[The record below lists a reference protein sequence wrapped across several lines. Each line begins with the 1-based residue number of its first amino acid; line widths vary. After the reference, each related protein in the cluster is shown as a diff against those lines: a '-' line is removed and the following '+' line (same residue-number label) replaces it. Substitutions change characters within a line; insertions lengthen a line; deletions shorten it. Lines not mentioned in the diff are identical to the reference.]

1 MRRSHI
7 PWSNW
12 SRDPH
17 FKQFSHEIRYLCT
30 SKQVKNVWHPR
41 LQWRSHVSTS
51 KLVAHWATCFYGNGK
66 GGAQMV
72 WIVLLRRNPSFSASS
87 VSSAH
92 SGGGQM
98 IRLLS
103 TLGLV
108 DPPFLSDFLLIFF
121 LLCLNSDTV
130 TLSLFC
136 LLILIWACFFFSWC
150 LHLLDIKK
158 KKQPDRGR
166 RKGRG
171 SGNQWVDGCKSCCAV
186 CVGDWPQEKQC
197 VVKPRHDV
205 QSDPRIL
212 SLSIALNIGLSAL
225 WPSENCKI

>member
-30 SKQVKNVWHPR
+30 SKEVKNVWHPR

-98 IRLLS
+98 IRLVS

-121 LLCLNSDTV
+121 YSVSTLTRWLCLCFVSWSWSGLV
-130 TLSLFC
+130 
-136 LLILIWACFFFSWC
+136 FFF
-150 LHLLDIKK
+150 LMFTFI
-158 KKQPDRGR
+158 
-166 RKGRG
+166 
-171 SGNQWVDGCKSCCAV
+171 
-186 CVGDWPQEKQC
+186 
-197 VVKPRHDV
+197 RH
-205 QSDPRIL
+205 
-212 SLSIALNIGLSAL
+212 
-225 WPSENCKI
+225 

>member
-72 WIVLLRRNPSFSASS
+72 WIVLLRRNPSFSAIS

-136 LLILIWACFFFSWC
+136 LLILIWACFFFF
-150 LHLLDIKK
+150 LMFTFI
-158 KKQPDRGR
+158 
-166 RKGRG
+166 
-171 SGNQWVDGCKSCCAV
+171 
-186 CVGDWPQEKQC
+186 
-197 VVKPRHDV
+197 RH
-205 QSDPRIL
+205 
-212 SLSIALNIGLSAL
+212 
-225 WPSENCKI
+225 